1 MMAEDSI
8 FSHKWN
14 LSRPDSNPSYSV
26 GACRKAYSLAP
37 LILLLPILM
46 SCSKDADVPACQ
58 QDRIQINANIS
69 IIAEDTSSR
78 AVQETIDFID
88 EPVLTMVL
96 WFIHRPFGDYF
107 EMVESLL
114 FSRLPNQTGTY
125 NLADTNQLGVKFGRY
140 GHTIDRDIAGY
151 EYEAMDDQDS
161 YLEIISLD
169 TVNHRIHARFEAHFR
184 RTYEG
189 PWTYDFPE
197 EVHFTDCEFCLEYEE
212 Q

>member
-1 MMAEDSI
+1 MRLRMFCDRNDSRAI
-8 FSHKWN
+8 SC
-14 LSRPDSNPSYSV
+14 RM
-26 GACRKAYSLAP
+26 ACRLNLLFLL
-37 LILLLPILM
+37 LILV
-46 SCSKDADVPACQ
+46 SCAKDADVPACQ
-58 QDRIQINANIS
+58 QDQIQINSNIL
-69 IIAEDTSSR
+69 IIAEDTFSR
-78 AVQETIDFID
+78 AVKETIDFID
-88 EPVLTMVL
+88 QPLISVV
-96 WFIHRPFGDYF
+96 FCFGHRPFEGYF

-125 NLADTNQLGVKFGRY
+125 DLADTNQLGVKFGRY

-151 EYEAMDDQDS
+151 EYEAMDDQES
-161 YLEIISLD
+161 YLQIISLD

-189 PWTYDFPE
+189 PWNYDFPE